1 MLPQFANASAGP
13 VTIPAPK
20 AEDNAGRALLYMR
33 FEIVINL
40 KDRNALGIALP
51 PSLLALA
58 KELIE

>member
-1 MLPQFANASAGP
+1 MRQLASNNPSTSRRKITPG
-13 VTIPAPK
+13 
-20 AEDNAGRALLYMR
+20 GRCLYMR

-58 KELIE
+58 NEVIE

>member
-1 MLPQFANASAGP
+1 
-13 VTIPAPK
+13 
-20 AEDNAGRALLYMR
+20 MR

-58 KELIE
+58 NELIE